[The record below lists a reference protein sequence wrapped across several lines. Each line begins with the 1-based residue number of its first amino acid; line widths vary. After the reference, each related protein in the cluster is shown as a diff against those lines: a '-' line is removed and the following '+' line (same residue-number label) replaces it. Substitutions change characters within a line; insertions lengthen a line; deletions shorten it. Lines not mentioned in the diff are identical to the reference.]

1 MRVLHVTDG
10 YLPRLGGIEIH
21 VHDLVCHQRAAG
33 VDARVLT
40 GLKSGAA
47 DPADPAWVTRATARQ
62 AVRLLVADRP
72 DVVHVH
78 FSILSPFGTQVVRE
92 AATLGIP
99 LVATMH
105 SLWVGWGP
113 IPQLATAALGRA
125 RRAAVWSAVSSPAA
139 AAVASVLG
147 GDIPVHVV
155 GNAVEPDAWRPDRP
169 APVATTGE
177 PCPVTVVSV
186 MRLTRTK
193 RTVPLADM
201 LLDARDR
208 LPGDVPLRGVV
219 IGDGPQRA
227 ALERRLARGGADSW
241 VRLTG
246 ALDRSAVRRELQ
258 EADIFLAPAEREAF
272 GIAALE
278 ARAAGLAVVAS
289 SRSGVADFV
298 RHGQEGLLAPDDAGM
313 AAAVARLAADPAL
326 LGRIRAHNTLVPPAH
341 DWPRAVA
348 GVAELYD
355 RALGVAAR
363 DGDGA
368 RTCGGHGRGDRDHGA
383 APASAA

>member
-10 YLPRLGGIEIH
+10 YLPRLGGIELH
-21 VHDLVCHQRAAG
+21 VHDLVSHQRAAG

-40 GLKSGAA
+40 GPAAGPA
-47 DPADPAWVTRATARQ
+47 DPADPSWVCRATARR
-62 AVRLLVADRP
+62 AVQLVAADRP

-78 FSILSPFGTQVVRE
+78 FSSLSPFGTQVVRE
-92 AATLGIP
+92 VAALGIP

-113 IPQLATAALGRA
+113 LPHLAAAALGKA

-139 AAVASVLG
+139 RAVAAVLG
-147 GDIPVHVV
+147 PDVPVHVV
-155 GNAVEPDAWRPDRP
+155 GNAVESDLWRPDR
-169 APVATTGE
+169 AATAVATVE
-177 PCPVTVVSV
+177 RRPVTVVSV

-201 LLDARDR
+201 LLDARAR
-208 LPGDVPLRGVV
+208 LAPDVPLRAVI

-246 ALDRSAVRRELQ
+246 TLERPAVRRELR
-258 EADIFLAPAEREAF
+258 EADVFLAPAEREAF

-278 ARAAGLAVVAS
+278 ARTAGLAVVAS

-298 RHGQEGLLAPDDAGM
+298 RHGREGLLAPDDAGL
-313 AAAVARLAADPAL
+313 AAAVAGLAGDPVL
-326 LGRIRAHNTLVPPAH
+326 LGRIRAHNALVPPVH

-348 GVAELYD
+348 AAAGLYD
-355 RALGVAAR
+355 RALGVPVPGH
-363 DGDGA
+363 D
-368 RTCGGHGRGDRDHGA
+368 GHGTTSV
-383 APASAA
+383 SAA